1 MVETA
6 AQSHLACTRWHSY
19 STVRDNNSPADRDG
33 REDAMSAERKL
44 MESGGHRA
52 PAGGISRGRAAAL
65 VVGGLA
71 SLPTAVLA
79 DVPIADSIA
88 RGTPVASSAELSSA
102 PGSETARN
110 PAADWDGLVTL
121 VVSYLEST
129 SESTVTVVIAEPAT

>member
-6 AQSHLACTRWHSY
+6 AQSHLACMRWHSY

-33 REDAMSAERKL
+33 REDAMSAKGKL

-52 PAGGISRGRAAAL
+52 PAGGIVRGRAAAL
-65 VVGGLA
+65 VLCGLA
-71 SLPTAVLA
+71 SLPAVALA
-79 DVPIADSIA
+79 EVPIAGSIA

-102 PGSETARN
+102 PGSESARN
-110 PAADWDGLVTL
+110 PAGDWDGLVTL

-129 SESTVTVVIAEPAT
+129 SESTVTVVGAEPAT